1 MSSQL
6 RAASARLQ
14 AIFDH
19 VAWRLRPAP
28 EPEPEPTGLWSRAR
42 AALGRDP
49 GSSRAAP
56 RAEAPVSPELL
67 KSLRAPTSQDLRG
80 FAAAARENLTP
91 PQQRPP
97 RPTRGARLRAR
108 LLLSFLI
115 LGFGGLA
122 YRLYQVQLVQHEDWR
137 QRARAQH
144 KRVHPIPPERGRVL
158 LRDDGR
164 LVPLAVSVRR
174 GSLMVEGREDRDVD
188 DYVARLKQLLP
199 DLSGEEETE
208 VRRRLATGRA
218 FYFRRREL
226 EPEEIDRI
234 NEAARSSKE
243 RLPRSHVEVEPV
255 RTYPFGQLA
264 SQVLGLMAPDRTG
277 GTGIE
282 ARCEAYLRGTPGE
295 REVTID
301 RRRRELVGMGER
313 IKPAIPGGDVVLSL
327 DRTLQQ
333 VTEEELARLG
343 EEHEPEG
350 AAVVVVDPRTGD
362 VLAMASW
369 PTFDPRDPGKDFA
382 QGQHNR
388 AIQHGYEPGSTMKPL
403 LVGMAWQLGLGG
415 PDRLIDCP
423 RRYKVPGRRK
433 PVVDSHTVGT
443 VPELEVLVQSSN
455 SGAVKISSRMTN
467 EQVRQTLAAFGLG
480 RRTRIP
486 LPAEIPGDT
495 RSLDKM
501 TRAHLAAVAQGYAV
515 MVTPLQ
521 MALAYGALANGG
533 TLFAPRLVVEVRD
546 RNGKTLHKNE
556 PRALARPLTSRV
568 SHGALREALVQVVN
582 GDHGTAKRARSKRYT
597 IAGKT
602 GTTKK
607 IENGRY
613 HEREVVAS
621 FAGYAPA
628 EDPRLAFAVVAW
640 GPSTKERR
648 AWGGTVAAPTAGR
661 IAERALRLWRV
672 PASPGSEEAKKAAEA
687 KQAGSQQARSH

>member
-1 MSSQL
+1 MTPQPPKSILSRIKGLNPRQQEAVRYIDGPCL
-6 RAASARLQ
+6 VLAGAGSGKTSVITTKIAYLVQECGMSARR
-14 AIFDH
+14 I
-19 VAWRLRPAP
+19 
-28 EPEPEPTGLWSRAR
+28 
-42 AALGRDP
+42 AA
-49 GSSRAAP
+49 
-56 RAEAPVSPELL
+56 VTFTN
-67 KSLRAPTSQDLRG
+67 K
-80 FAAAARENLTP
+80 AARE
-91 PQQRPP
+91 
-97 RPTRGARLRAR
+97 
-108 LLLSFLI
+108 
-115 LGFGGLA
+115 
-122 YRLYQVQLVQHEDWR
+122 
-137 QRARAQH
+137 
-144 KRVHPIPPERGRVL
+144 
-158 LRDDGR
+158 
-164 LVPLAVSVRR
+164 
-174 GSLMVEGREDRDVD
+174 M
-188 DYVARLKQLLP
+188 
-199 DLSGEEETE
+199 
-208 VRRRLATGRA
+208 
-218 FYFRRREL
+218 
-226 EPEEIDRI
+226 
-234 NEAARSSKE
+234 KE
-243 RLPRSHVEVEPV
+243 RV
-255 RTYPFGQLA
+255 GQMLKGKEGHGLTV
-264 SQVLGLMAPDRTG
+264 STFHNLGLNIIRGELKTLGYKPGFSLFDP
-277 GTGIE
+277 E
-282 ARCEAYLRGTPGE
+282 DCCEPYLRGVPGE

-301 RRRRELVGMGER
+301 RRRRELVGLGER
-313 IKPAIPGGDVVLSL
+313 ITPATPGGDVVLSL

-369 PTFDPRDPGKDFA
+369 PTFDPRDPGQDFA

-415 PDRLIDCP
+415 PQQLIHCP

-455 SGAVKISSRMTN
+455 SGAVQISARLTN
-467 EQVRQTLAAFGLG
+467 EQIRQTLAAFGLG
-480 RRTRIP
+480 RRTKIP

-495 RSLDKM
+495 RSLNKM
-501 TRAHLAAVAQGYAV
+501 NRAHLAAVAQGYAV

-546 RNGKTLHKNE
+546 RQGKVLHKNE
-556 PRALARPLTSRV
+556 PRALARPLTSRI

-582 GDHGTAKRARSKRYT
+582 GERGTAKRARSKRYT

-628 EDPRLAFAVVAW
+628 ENPRLAFAVVAW

-648 AWGGTVAAPTAGR
+648 AWGGTVAAPAAGR

-672 PASPGSEEAKKAAEA
+672 PASPDSEEAKKAAEA
-687 KQAGSQQARSH
+687 KQAESQQARSH